1 VQYNDAPGDEAYT
14 GNTLN
19 ATSGEA
25 IANGDSVYL
34 KSDGKIYKSN
44 AATSTTMPVLGLVP
58 TGAATAGA
66 VLTMLIN
73 GLYRHDDLYNWTIGG
88 LVYAAQTSGLLTQT
102 QPAATDQVI
111 QVVGIA
117 THADKILISPQLMF
131 FTHT

>member
-1 VQYNDAPGDEAYT
+1 VQYNAAPSDEAYT

-19 ATSGEA
+19 ATAGA
-25 IANGDSVYL
+25 TIANGDAVYL
-34 KSDGKIYKSN
+34 KSDGLIYPSN
-44 AATSTTMPVLGLVP
+44 AATSTTMPVIGLVP
-58 TGAATAGA
+58 TGGTASA
-66 VLTMLIN
+66 VLAMLIN

>member
-1 VQYNDAPGDEAYT
+1 
-14 GNTLN
+14 
-19 ATSGEA
+19 
-25 IANGDSVYL
+25 L
-34 KSDGKIYKSN
+34 KNDGKIYKSN
-44 AATSTTMPVLGLVP
+44 AATSTTMPVIGLVP
-58 TGAATAGA
+58 TGGTASA

-73 GLYRHDDLYNWTIGG
+73 GLYRHDDLYAWTIGG

-111 QVVGIA
+111 QVVGVA